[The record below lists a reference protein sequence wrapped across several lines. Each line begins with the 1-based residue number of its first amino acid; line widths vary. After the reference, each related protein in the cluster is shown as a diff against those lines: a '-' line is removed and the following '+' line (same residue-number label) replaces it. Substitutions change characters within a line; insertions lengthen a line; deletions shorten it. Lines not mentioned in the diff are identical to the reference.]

1 MQEGESRVS
10 PAAKKRSARVRRE
23 TKETRIALDLDLDGR
38 GGAEIESPVGFLNH
52 MLTLLAR
59 HAGFDLA
66 VKAAGDTEVDPHHT
80 VEDIGICL
88 GQALAEALGSKEG
101 IARFGCAAVPMDE
114 ALAQVSLD
122 LSGRPYLVYQVEFP
136 GERVGEFETEL
147 VRDFLQAL
155 ATHAKMT
162 LHVRALYGE
171 NDHHIAEAVFKA
183 LARALRAAV
192 ARDPRVRGTP
202 STKGVL

>member
-1 MQEGESRVS
+1 MS
-10 PAAKKRSARVRRE
+10 PVAKKRSARVQRK

-38 GGAEIESPVGFLNH
+38 GGGEIESPVGFLNH
-52 MLTLLAR
+52 MLALLAR

-147 VRDFLQAL
+147 VRDFLQAF
-155 ATHAKMT
+155 ATHAKLT
-162 LHVRALYGE
+162 LHVRALYGD

>member
-1 MQEGESRVS
+1 MS
-10 PAAKKRSARVRRE
+10 PAAKKRSARVQRK

-52 MLTLLAR
+52 MLALLAR

>member
-1 MQEGESRVS
+1 VS
-10 PAAKKRSARVRRE
+10 PKAADKPRRAE
-23 TKETRIALDLDLDGR
+23 VSRKTKETQITLRLDLDGR
-38 GGAEIESPVGFLNH
+38 GGADVESPIGFLNH
-52 MLTLLAR
+52 MLALLAR
-59 HAGFDLA
+59 HASIDLA
-66 VKAAGDTEVDPHHT
+66 VKAAGDTDVDPHHT

-88 GQALAEALGSKEG
+88 GQALAEALGPKEG

-122 LSGRPYLVYQVEFP
+122 LSGRPFLVYEVEFP

-147 VRDFLQAL
+147 VRDFLQAF

-162 LHVRALYGE
+162 LHVRVPYGS

>member
-1 MQEGESRVS
+1 VS
-10 PAAKKRSARVRRE
+10 PKAADKPRSAEVSRK
-23 TKETRIALDLDLDGR
+23 TKETQITLRLGLDGE
-38 GGAEIESPVGFLNH
+38 GGADVESPVGFLNH
-52 MLTLLAR
+52 MLALLAR
-59 HAGFDLA
+59 HASVDLA
-66 VKAAGDTEVDPHHT
+66 VKAAGDTDVDPHHT

-88 GQALAEALGSKEG
+88 GQALAEALGPKEG

-122 LSGRPYLVYQVEFP
+122 LSGRPFLVYQVEFP

-147 VRDFLQAL
+147 VRDFLQAF
-155 ATHAKMT
+155 ATHARMT
-162 LHVRALYGE
+162 LHVRVPYGS

-183 LARALRAAV
+183 LARALRVAV
-192 ARDPRVRGTP
+192 ARDPRVSGTP

>member
-1 MQEGESRVS
+1 MS
-10 PAAKKRSARVRRE
+10 PAAKKRSARVERK
-23 TKETRIALDLDLDGR
+23 TKETRIALALALDGA
-38 GGAEIESPVGFLNH
+38 GKADVESPVGFLNH
-52 MLTLLAR
+52 MLSLLAR
-59 HAGFDLA
+59 HAGFDLS

-88 GQALAEALGSKEG
+88 GQALAEALGAKEG
-101 IARFGCAAVPMDE
+101 IARFGCALVPMDE
-114 ALAQVSLD
+114 ALAQASLD

-192 ARDPRVRGTP
+192 ARDPRVSGTP

>member
-1 MQEGESRVS
+1 VS
-10 PAAKKRSARVRRE
+10 PKAADKPRSAEVGRK
-23 TKETRIALDLDLDGR
+23 TKETQITLRLDLDGR
-38 GGAEIESPVGFLNH
+38 GGADVESPIGFLNH
-52 MLTLLAR
+52 MLALLAR
-59 HAGFDLA
+59 HASVDLA
-66 VKAAGDTEVDPHHT
+66 VKAAGDTDVDPHHT

-88 GQALAEALGSKEG
+88 GQALAEALGPKEG
-101 IARFGCAAVPMDE
+101 IARFGCADVPMDE

-147 VRDFLQAL
+147 VRDFLQAF
-155 ATHAKMT
+155 ATHAKLT
-162 LHVRALYGE
+162 LHVRVPYGS

-183 LARALRAAV
+183 LARALKTAV
-192 ARDPRVRGTP
+192 ARDPRVRGAP

>member
-1 MQEGESRVS
+1 VS
-10 PAAKKRSARVRRE
+10 PKAADKPRSAEVSRK
-23 TKETRIALDLDLDGR
+23 TKETQITLRLDLDGR
-38 GGAEIESPVGFLNH
+38 GGADVESPIGFLNH
-52 MLTLLAR
+52 MLALLAR
-59 HAGFDLA
+59 HASIDLA
-66 VKAAGDTEVDPHHT
+66 VKAAGDTDVDPHHT

-88 GQALAEALGSKEG
+88 GQALAEALGPKEG

-122 LSGRPYLVYQVEFP
+122 LSGRPFLVYQVEFP

-147 VRDFLQAL
+147 VRDFLQAF

-162 LHVRALYGE
+162 LHVRVPYGS

-183 LARALRAAV
+183 LARSLKAAV
-192 ARDPRVRGTP
+192 ARDPRVTGTP

>member
-1 MQEGESRVS
+1 VS
-10 PAAKKRSARVRRE
+10 PKAADKPRRAE
-23 TKETRIALDLDLDGR
+23 VSRKTKETHITLRLDLDGR
-38 GGAEIESPVGFLNH
+38 GRGDVESPIGFLNH
-52 MLTLLAR
+52 MLALLAR
-59 HAGFDLA
+59 HASMDLA
-66 VKAAGDTEVDPHHT
+66 VKAAGDTDVDPHHT

-88 GQALAEALGSKEG
+88 GQALAEALGPKEG

-122 LSGRPYLVYQVEFP
+122 LSGRPFLVYQVEFP

-147 VRDFLQAL
+147 VRDFLQAF
-155 ATHAKMT
+155 ATHARMT
-162 LHVRALYGE
+162 LHVRVPYGS

-192 ARDPRVRGTP
+192 ARDPRVYGTP

>member
-1 MQEGESRVS
+1 MS
-10 PAAKKRSARVRRE
+10 PAAKKRSARVQRK